1 MKTQAFKT
9 ITMLRLLLMLAAI
22 SVNAQQLSESKI
34 TVNIPFEFVIG
45 EKTFP
50 AGQYSLRRIVSNS
63 SADQL
68 LIHSVDRSV
77 DTPTGITRPNRG
89 SEIQKRS
96 SLVFNRYGDQYFLY
110 QVWTAG
116 SDTGR
121 ELFRSRTE
129 RNLAKQVARSKSK
142 PSKETLTAAK
152 E

>member
-1 MKTQAFKT
+1 MKSKLGT
-9 ITMLRLLLMLAAI
+9 ITTLSFLLVLAAV

-34 TVNIPFEFVIG
+34 TVNIPFEFVVG
-45 EKTFP
+45 ETTFP
-50 AGQYSLRRIVSNS
+50 AGQYSLLRIVSNS

-68 LIHSVDRSV
+68 LIRSEDRSV

-96 SLVFNRYGDQYFLY
+96 SLVFNRYGDQYFLS

-121 ELFRSRTE
+121 ELFRSRSE

-142 PSKETLTAAK
+142 PSKVTLTAAK
-152 E
+152 G